1 MSQSTY
7 ASSISEIANLIL
19 VLGTKRTVL
28 VEGDMGSGKSSIL
41 SMLGDV
47 LSGYTMCYLDAS
59 VLDVGDVSIPN
70 VMAIDHDGNHI
81 PYVTFAPNENFGIHK
96 GKPVCLMIDE
106 IGKAPNSAKNSLLR
120 VCHPENGV
128 RHVGNYP
135 LPEGSMVFGTTNK
148 GSEGVGDVFLPHQND
163 RFTIVQMRKCNAL
176 EQIEYGINNEW
187 ESSVLGFIKEF
198 PHILQSFEDVANPSD
213 NPYIFHPKEMR
224 RKFITPRG
232 LEAASDL
239 LKERAELDTLTMTNA
254 LIGTIGERGAM
265 DLMAFVQLADQLPTL
280 ESIKNDPHNALVP
293 TSAGAVVMTVFR
305 SLAVMDRSWIDAW
318 MDYLVRL
325 DAEAQGL
332 FSNGVRVEN
341 YKHQSIVFTNKK
353 FTQWSLDNAHMYT
366 ADKV

>member
-1 MSQSTY
+1 MSRVTY
-7 ASSISEIANLIL
+7 TSSIEEVANLIL

-41 SMLGDV
+41 TMLAEV
-47 LSGYTMCYLDAS
+47 LSGYTICYLDAA
-59 VLDVGDVSIPN
+59 VLSTGDVSIPN

-96 GKPVCLMIDE
+96 GKPVILMIDE
-106 IGKAPNSAKNSLLR
+106 IGKAGNSTKNSLLR

-135 LPEGSMVFGTTNK
+135 LPEGSIVFATTNK
-148 GSEGVGDVFLPHQND
+148 GAEGVGDLFLPHQND
-163 RFTIVQMRKCNAL
+163 RFTIVQMRKSNAV

-198 PHILQSFEDVANPSD
+198 PQILQSFEDVDNPSD

-232 LEAASDL
+232 LEAASDI
-239 LKERAELDTLTMTNA
+239 LKSRADLDTTTITNA
-254 LIGTIGERGAM
+254 LMGTLGERGAL

-280 ESIKNDPHNALVP
+280 ESIKNDPANALVP
-293 TSAGAVVMTVFR
+293 TSAGAVCMVVYR
-305 SLAVMDRSWIDAW
+305 SLAMIDRSWINAW
-318 MDYLVRL
+318 MDYMVRL
-325 DAEAQGL
+325 DAEAQGM
-332 FSNGVRVEN
+332 FANGVRTAN
-341 YKHQSIVFTNKK
+341 YKHQTIVLTNKK
-353 FTQWSLDNAHMYT
+353 FTDWSLANTHMYT